1 MKRIRRFATSLFALG
16 AVTLLPVACA
26 TKPETTDTSKTAPP
40 HENALVRFVN
50 ATTFKEPVEVYVD
63 EAKVLP
69 DVAKDK
75 VTEYS
80 EGPSQGHDIGL
91 RAADAPTPAAS
102 SSESLS
108 SGERYTVVGYSR
120 TDGTPAVAVFRD
132 SSAVPE
138 AGKARI
144 RLIHVA
150 DGSSELGVYPS
161 GVKDS
166 FLDGVNYSDESSAD
180 VDPGVRAL
188 EIRKDGE
195 KVVAVKVPELSL
207 EAGRTYTF
215 VVTTGQDRK
224 LRAIQLE
231 NPESTKQGSNR
242 Y

>member
-1 MKRIRRFATSLFALG
+1 MKRIRRFAWSLFALT

-26 TKPETTDTSKTAPP
+26 TKPETTDTSKTAPAQ
-40 HENALVRFVN
+40 ENALVRFVN
-50 ATTFKEPVEVYVD
+50 ATTFTEPVEVYVD
-63 EAKVLP
+63 ESKVLP
-69 DVAKDK
+69 DIVKDK

-80 EGPSQGHDIGL
+80 EWPSQGHDIGL
-91 RAADAPTPAAS
+91 RASGAPTPAAS
-102 SSESLS
+102 NSQSLS

-120 TDGTPAVAVFRD
+120 TDGTPAVAVFHD
-132 SSAVPE
+132 SSAQPE
-138 AGKARI
+138 EGKARI

-161 GVKDS
+161 GAKDS
-166 FLDGVNYSDESSAD
+166 LLDGVNYSDESSAD
-180 VDPGVRAL
+180 VDPGVRSL

-207 EAGRTYTF
+207 QAGQTYTF
-215 VVTTGQDRK
+215 VVATGQDRK

-231 NPESTKQGSNR
+231 NPAPTKQGSNQ

>member
-1 MKRIRRFATSLFALG
+1 MKRIRRFATSFFALA
-16 AVTLLPVACA
+16 AVILLPVACA
-26 TKPETTDTSKTAPP
+26 TKPETTDTSKTAPAQE
-40 HENALVRFVN
+40 HALVRFVN
-50 ATTFKEPVEVYVD
+50 ATTFTKPVEVYVD

-69 DVAKDK
+69 DITRDK
-75 VTEYS
+75 VTAYS
-80 EGPSQGHDIGL
+80 EWPSQGQEIGL
-91 RAADAPTPAAS
+91 RAADTPTPAAS
-102 SSESLS
+102 SSERLS

-120 TDGTPAVAVFRD
+120 TDGTPAVAVFHD
-132 SSAVPE
+132 SSVQPE

-150 DGSSELGVYPS
+150 DGSAELGVYPS
-161 GVKDS
+161 GAKDS

-180 VDPGVRAL
+180 VDPGVRSL

-207 EAGRTYTF
+207 EAGQTYTF
-215 VVTTGQDRK
+215 VVATGQDRK

>member
-1 MKRIRRFATSLFALG
+1 MKRIRRFATSFFALA

-40 HENALVRFVN
+40 QENALVRFVN

-69 DVAKDK
+69 DIAKDK
-75 VTEYS
+75 VTDYS
-80 EGPSQGHDIGL
+80 EWPSQGHDIGL
-91 RAADAPTPAAS
+91 RAAGAPTPAAS
-102 SSESLS
+102 NSQSLS

-132 SSAVPE
+132 SAVPE

-150 DGSSELGVYPS
+150 DGSAELGVYPS

-207 EAGRTYTF
+207 EAGQTYTF
-215 VVTTGQDRK
+215 VVATGQDRK

-231 NPESTKQGSNR
+231 NPDSTKQGSNR